1 VSLVWVTGNSG
12 VGKSMVCE
20 LLKNLGELA
29 IDADWEGYSHWV
41 DRTTGQP
48 VTDPPYPVPAGW
60 LDRFGWKVS
69 RAQVAALAA
78 RTHGKTAFL
87 CGSAENEADVYARA
101 VGEAVGRALAEDL
114 GPEGDL
120 TAALVPEGARA
131 HFALRARRA
140 GVLAGADCATET
152 FRRVGPEVE
161 LVWLAADGTE
171 LAAGDTVLEVTGPLR
186 PILTAERTALNF
198 LGRLSGVATL
208 TAQFVAAAHARNPSV
223 AVLDTR
229 KTTPGL
235 RVLEKAAVRAGGGT
249 SHRSGLSDAVLVKD
263 NHLAGTSI
271 ADAVGRAR
279 ALWPGRMVE
288 IECDTLDQV
297 AQAARAGADA
307 VLLDNMEPSEVV
319 EAIAVAHTDAPAPI
333 LTEVSGGVTLA
344 TIGAYAAAGPDR
356 ISVGALTHSAPVL
369 DLGLDLIW
377 TKVADELPAGGH

>member
-1 VSLVWVTGNSG
+1 MGEDA
-12 VGKSMVCE
+12 VGEDEEM
-20 LLKNLGELA
+20 
-29 IDADWEGYSHWV
+29 
-41 DRTTGQP
+41 
-48 VTDPPYPVPAGW
+48 
-60 LDRFGWKVS
+60 
-69 RAQVAALAA
+69 
-78 RTHGKTAFL
+78 
-87 CGSAENEADVYARA
+87 YARA

-120 TAALVPEGARA
+120 TAALVPEHVRA

-140 GVLAGADCATET
+140 GVLAGAACVAET

-161 LVWLAADGTE
+161 LVWLAGDGDE

-208 TAQFVAAAHARNPSV
+208 TAQFVAAAHDNNPSV

-271 ADAVGRAR
+271 ADAVGRSR

-288 IECDTLDQV
+288 IECDALDQV
-297 AQAARAGADA
+297 AEAARAGADA
-307 VLLDNMEPSEVV
+307 ILLDNMDPGTVV
-319 EAIAVAHTDAPAPI
+319 EAIAVAHMDAPGPI

-377 TKVADELPAGGH
+377 TKAGAGDTVGRGAAP